1 MSLCRRSLPRFVRML
16 LTRFTSQREAIAL
29 VAPAGRASPTSLRGG
44 ECGEYM
50 YILATVR
57 YLRPSYIFI
66 RRLMPLPF
74 VNIKILTSEA

>member
-29 VAPAGRASPTSLRGG
+29 VAPAGRASPTSLGGG

-57 YLRPSYIFI
+57 YRRPSYIFI
-66 RRLMPLPF
+66 RRLVPLPF